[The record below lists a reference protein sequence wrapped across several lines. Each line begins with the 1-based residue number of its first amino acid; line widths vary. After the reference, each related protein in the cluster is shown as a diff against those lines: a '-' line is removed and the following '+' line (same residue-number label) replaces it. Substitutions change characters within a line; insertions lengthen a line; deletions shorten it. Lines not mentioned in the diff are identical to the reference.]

1 MRADTPSRARRPK
14 RQNECGHVHRLGPAS
29 FVHRDPNFTRVRQ
42 KLLEVSPAGAVLSS
56 FDFAALSSTAEGVTI
71 DFGGVIY
78 VVDETPTLY
87 VLAPIPEPSTA
98 ALLGLGLVGLAARK
112 RPVSRA
118 ERESS
123 VG

>member
-1 MRADTPSRARRPK
+1 
-14 RQNECGHVHRLGPAS
+14 
-29 FVHRDPNFTRVRQ
+29 
-42 KLLEVSPAGAVLSS
+42 
-56 FDFAALSSTAEGVTI
+56 VTI

>member
-1 MRADTPSRARRPK
+1 M
-14 RQNECGHVHRLGPAS
+14 
-29 FVHRDPNFTRVRQ
+29 
-42 KLLEVSPAGAVLSS
+42 
-56 FDFAALSSTAEGVTI
+56 TI